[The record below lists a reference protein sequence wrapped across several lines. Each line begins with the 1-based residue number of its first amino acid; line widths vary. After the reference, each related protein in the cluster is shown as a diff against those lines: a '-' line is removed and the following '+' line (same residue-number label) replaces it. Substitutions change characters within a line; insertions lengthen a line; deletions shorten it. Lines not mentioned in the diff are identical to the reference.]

1 MIAANRAQRVSA
13 GMLALGVHGLFLLAL
28 MFGVSWRTLPELPVY
43 ADLWDALPATS
54 EPPSIVPAP
63 SEAPLPPPPRPEPVP
78 PPRPEPVPPPRPEPV
93 PVPKPPAPAKPDIS
107 PSAKPEAKPAT
118 PKPPQADPDQERA
131 RQALEQRQREAE
143 LAAAEARRQ
152 ALEQAR
158 LELERELAQQAQSD
172 IARELDALRRV
183 QQVQAQSA
191 RGRLILEHR
200 DRIRDQIHQH
210 LRPCP
215 QVPANREV
223 VFSVQ
228 LLPSGDLKRLD
239 LTQKSGSDACDGDVE
254 RAIRKAFPLPLPQ
267 DREAARAFTRE
278 PVELRLRPN
287 ETPAGEGRG

>member
-28 MFGVSWRTLPELPVY
+28 MFGVSWRNLPELPVY
-43 ADLWDALPATS
+43 ADLWDALPAVS
-54 EPPSIVPAP
+54 EPPAIVPAP
-63 SEAPLPPPPRPEPVP
+63 PETPLPPPRRPEPVP
-78 PPRPEPVPPPRPEPV
+78 APPPPT
-93 PVPKPPAPAKPDIS
+93 PAKPDIGL
-107 PSAKPEAKPAT
+107 PAKPEAKPAT
-118 PKPPQADPDQERA
+118 PKPPQADVEQERA
-131 RQALEQRQREAE
+131 RQAQEQRQREAE

-152 ALEQAR
+152 AQEQAR
-158 LELERELAQQAQSD
+158 LNLERELAQQAQSD
-172 IARELDALRRV
+172 MARELEVLRHS
-183 QQVQAQSA
+183 QQIQAQSA
-191 RGRLILEHR
+191 RSRLILEHR
-200 DRIRDQIHQH
+200 DAIRDQIHQH

-239 LTQKSGSDACDGDVE
+239 LIQKSGSDACDGDVE